1 MSRSMK
7 TRRIGNSA
15 SAWMSASSSR
25 FTSAVPGTTGS
36 RPSSSRNHS
45 IATTIESR
53 MLQPLISKLIIRPAL
68 RAFGR
73 ETAFEQTVASDFMT
87 RGVLRVGFRPSFE
100 REVSCPL
107 NATAGARPRSPAG
120 GLAGGREEMA
130 EREGEE
136 EEDAAAHGDEPRVQ
150 EPERRPSEGLEVS
163 PQTAD
168 QHVREEQV
176 QVEDADHQT
185 GDRAR
190 RGPGVEGQPHGIEQ
204 RVSQVVHQVE
214 PDTPGEWDLLAG
226 DRRLHA
232 ARGEEERRERGDG
245 GAEGELDDL
254 VGFAV
259 PPAPP
264 APERHDSQEHPGRDD
279 GVDREEPGHGCLES
293 EE

>member
-1 MSRSMK
+1 MDGCSANPRGQPLPTSLRSTAPGGNLTWIGSCLSPGSDIASSRPVRLLARATIPSMAGPFAVLSVEETFPSVLYASALRLNARSTSLSRYGQSMSRSMK

-15 SAWMSASSSR
+15 SAWISASSSR
-25 FTSAVPGTTGS
+25 FTSAVPGRTGS

-73 ETAFEQTVASDFMT
+73 QTAFEQTVASDFMT
-87 RGVLRVGFRPSFE
+87 RGVLRVGFRPAFE
-100 REVSCPL
+100 RELSCPL
-107 NATAGARPRSPAG
+107 NATAGARPRSPRS

-190 RGPGVEGQPHGIEQ
+190 R
-204 RVSQVVHQVE
+204 
-214 PDTPGEWDLLAG
+214 
-226 DRRLHA
+226 
-232 ARGEEERRERGDG
+232 
-245 GAEGELDDL
+245 
-254 VGFAV
+254 
-259 PPAPP
+259 
-264 APERHDSQEHPGRDD
+264 
-279 GVDREEPGHGCLES
+279 
-293 EE
+293 